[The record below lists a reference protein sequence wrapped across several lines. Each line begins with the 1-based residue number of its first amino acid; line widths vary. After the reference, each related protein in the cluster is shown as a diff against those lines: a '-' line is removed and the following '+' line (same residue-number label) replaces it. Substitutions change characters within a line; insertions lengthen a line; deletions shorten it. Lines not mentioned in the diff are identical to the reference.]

1 MRKLLAT
8 TMICSL
14 AAGGAFAQT
23 ASDEA
28 APDTQ
33 LQQTAPAATDDGA
46 AAVTDTEATDT
57 AATEEAAK
65 PVEET
70 DTAATE
76 DTEAEPAD
84 AATDTAATD
93 ATDDAA
99 DGTLDTDTA
108 ATEAPA
114 ADAEGTDVA
123 SSESVVREQTQNE
136 LRLDWITGT
145 NVKSPDGET
154 IGDINDVIVDGETG
168 ELTAAVLSVGGFLG
182 IGSKQIAVDWS
193 KLKIDYDAN
202 EISSDLTREEAEA
215 APEYA
220 FRDQEQPPA
229 PAMDTGTGMG
239 TTGTG
244 MGSGTTQ
251 LN

>member
-14 AAGGAFAQT
+14 AAGGAFAQSAT
-23 ASDEA
+23 SEEA
-28 APDTQ
+28 APNTE
-33 LQQTAPAATDDGA
+33 LQQNAPAASDDGA
-46 AAVTDTEATDT
+46 AVMGAET
-57 AATEEAAK
+57 AATEEAAEPFEK
-65 PVEET
+65 TDTAATDDTAAEPVEET

-76 DTEAEPAD
+76 Q
-84 AATDTAATD
+84 
-93 ATDDAA
+93 
-99 DGTLDTDTA
+99 
-108 ATEAPA
+108 PA
-114 ADAEGTDVA
+114 ADAEGTEVA
-123 SSESVVREQTQNE
+123 TSESVVREQAQNE

-202 EISSDLTREEAEA
+202 EISSDLTREEADA